1 MRLNEEKNLN
11 FVSLYSK
18 MNKIRENPKKFML
31 EEGHPNA
38 LANIIKYQIIY
49 DELKSKL

>member
-1 MRLNEEKNLN
+1 MK
-11 FVSLYSK
+11 V
-18 MNKIRENPKKFML
+18 IRENPKKFML

-49 DELKSKL
+49 DELKNKL